1 MYLAR
6 RYFQLSPAEWD
17 DLGWDLQQTYLDGLE
32 GEEVVSFGRGGGGEG
47 AIPSHAAG
55 GPQTRTADPGT
66 KVIDIT
72 ALRAELDAKR
82 GGE

>member
-6 RYFQLSPAEWD
+6 RYFQLSPPEWD
-17 DLGWDLQQTYLDGLE
+17 ALGWDIQRIYMDGLE
-32 GEEVVSFGRGGGGEG
+32 AEEVVSFDRGESEG

-72 ALRAELDAKR
+72 ALRSELEARR